1 MIQRC
6 NGWRLKG
13 DKIVFT
19 NGCFDILHRGHIDLL
34 LEAAEQGNKLIVALN
49 TDASV
54 SRLKGADRPINTEQ
68 DRAMLL
74 AAQTFVDA
82 VCLFDTD
89 TPLDLIKLLHPDILV
104 KGGDYTTDQIVGA
117 QEVKSY
123 GGRVHIVPLRKGYSS
138 TNTLSRLK

>member
-1 MIQRC
+1 LIQRC